1 MSTFQFGVGD
11 VFATQT
17 IDASGVA
24 VALPQPIK
32 LGTLQEIALD
42 FSFEAKEL
50 YGAFQF
56 PVAVGRGKG
65 KASAKAKVASID
77 GRVFSDLIF
86 GRTATAGIDSIQPED
101 IKTIAATVTVA
112 PPATG
117 VFKRDLGVRFTAT
130 GVELVRVA
138 TAPAAGQYAVN
149 ETTGAYTFN
158 TADVTAGGQVSIA
171 YEWTKSTGGQI
182 IQIKNELM
190 GVSPFFSLDLRTA
203 YQGKELVLHLNRVTA
218 SKLGMGFKND
228 DFVVPDLEFNI
239 MADDS
244 QSLGYWSLR

>member
-32 LGTLQEIALD
+32 LGTLQEISLD

-65 KASAKAKVASID
+65 KASAKAKVADIN
-77 GRVFSDLIF
+77 GRLLSDIVF
-86 GRTATAGIDSIQPED
+86 GRAVTTGIDSIMPED
-101 IKTIAATVTVA
+101 VKAIAATVTVV
-112 PPATG
+112 PPSTG
-117 VFKRDLGVRFTAT
+117 TFKRDLGVRFTAT

-138 TAPAAGQYAVN
+138 GAPAAGQYSVDVDG
-149 ETTGAYTFN
+149 EYTFAA
-158 TADVTAGGQVSIA
+158 ADVTAGGQVSIA
-171 YEWTKSTGGQI
+171 YEWTKATGGQI

-190 GVSPFFSLDLRTA
+190 GVSPFFALDLRTM
-203 YQGKELVLHLNRVTA
+203 YQGKELVVHLNRVTS
-218 SKLGMGFKND
+218 SKLGLGFKND
-228 DFVVPDLEFNI
+228 DFTVPDLEFNV

-244 QSLGYWSLR
+244 NSLGFISLR